1 MTLWSLKLVIDRD
14 QQEGVHG
21 LYRAQGLGEMSVGAQ
36 KFRDASILA
45 YLDVK
50 KN

>member
-1 MTLWSLKLVIDRD
+1 MKLVIDRD
-14 QQEGVHG
+14 QLGGVYG
-21 LYRAQGLGEMSVGAQ
+21 LYRAQGLGETSVGAQ